1 MTLTLIEGGKKA
13 ATVEQLAAMQFG
25 AVGRIARTQR
35 QSG

>member
-13 ATVEQLAAMQFG
+13 ATVEQLAAMEFG
-25 AVGRIARTQR
+25 AVGRMPACQR